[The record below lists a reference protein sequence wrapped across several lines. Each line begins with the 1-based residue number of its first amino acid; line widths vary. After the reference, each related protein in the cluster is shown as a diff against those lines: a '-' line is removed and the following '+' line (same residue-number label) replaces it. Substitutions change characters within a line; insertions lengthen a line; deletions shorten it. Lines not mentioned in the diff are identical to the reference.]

1 MTKYVVSGY
10 IGFDNFGDEAI
21 AQTLVSILKSKNAE
35 KITLISSNPQ
45 KTSTAYSVNSCG
57 MLDFIKPVMEADV
70 LISGGGSLLQDVT
83 SLKSLIYYLAIIMFA
98 LVMNKKVI
106 IFAQGFTPFR
116 TKIGEFLTAFV
127 LKRCHKVSVRD
138 SKSMSI
144 LSDLGVEAELVTDP
158 VFGINV
164 SEKGERKGVGIQLRS
179 YRTLTDEFLENL
191 ADIIGRRFKNEE
203 VKLFSF
209 QDSLD
214 YDVLQSFSK
223 KLKKRDVNSRVYQGL
238 SVEEIIDEISTLE
251 YLVGMRFHAD
261 LVAVKCGVKVL
272 GINYDV
278 KVANLANYVGFPMIG
293 LNQTVFEKEFD
304 ELFALN
310 PENYNIPE
318 YKSPDLI

>member
-1 MTKYVVSGY
+1 
-10 IGFDNFGDEAI
+10 
-21 AQTLVSILKSKNAE
+21 
-35 KITLISSNPQ
+35 
-45 KTSTAYSVNSCG
+45 
-57 MLDFIKPVMEADV
+57 
-70 LISGGGSLLQDVT
+70 
-83 SLKSLIYYLAIIMFA
+83 MFA

-116 TKIGEFLTAFV
+116 TKIGEFLTTFV

-144 LSDLGVEAELVTDP
+144 LSDLGVEAELVTEP
-158 VFGINV
+158 VFGINTP
-164 SEKGERKGVGIQLRS
+164 ENKQHKGVGVQLRS

-191 ADIIGRRFKNEE
+191 ADVIARRFKDEE
-203 VKLFSF
+203 VKLFSL
-209 QDSLD
+209 QDALD
-214 YDVLQSFSK
+214 YEVLQSFSE
-223 KLKKRDVNSRVYQGL
+223 KLKKRAINSKIYQNL
-238 SVEEIIDEISTLE
+238 SVEEAINELSKLE
-251 YLVGMRFHAD
+251 YLIGMRFHAD
-261 LVAVKCGVKVL
+261 LVGVKCGVKVL